1 LKNITNHLAEHAT
14 WSLMVENNKDES
26 LRGDDI
32 AARAGPVDQL
42 QGFYQ

>member
-14 WSLMVENNKDES
+14 LSLMVQNNKDQI

-32 AARAGPVDQL
+32 AARVGPVDQL
-42 QGFYQ
+42 QGLYQ